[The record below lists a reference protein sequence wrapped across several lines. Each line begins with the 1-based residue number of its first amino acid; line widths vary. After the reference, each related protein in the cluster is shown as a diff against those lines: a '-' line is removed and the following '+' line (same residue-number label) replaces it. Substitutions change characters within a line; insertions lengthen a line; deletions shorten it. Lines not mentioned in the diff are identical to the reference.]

1 MNLSKEEVNKIKVA
15 GLMHDIGKIG
25 IDEKILL
32 STGKLKDEQWKEI
45 KKHPEVGYRILS
57 AKEDFSE
64 IAISTLEHHERW
76 DGQGYPKGLKG
87 MEISLPARIIAVA
100 DAFDA
105 MARQR
110 TYKAVLSQKEAVEE
124 IRRCSGTQFDPDV
137 ARIFIEKVL
146 GEEWTA

>member
-1 MNLSKEEVNKIKVA
+1 
-15 GLMHDIGKIG
+15 
-25 IDEKILL
+25 
-32 STGKLKDEQWKEI
+32 
-45 KKHPEVGYRILS
+45 
-57 AKEDFSE
+57 
-64 IAISTLEHHERW
+64 
-76 DGQGYPKGLKG
+76 